1 MTALKSD
8 ELTFRSLD
16 CEPSVKIKFASN
28 FYKDCLLDERQERE
42 ISSYLGV
49 AKKIV
54 FMCSCVTA
62 VATEDLDRF

>member
-1 MTALKSD
+1 MTALKSG

-28 FYKDCLLDERQERE
+28 FYKDCLLDERQKRE

-49 AKKIV
+49 DKTCPCVCV
-54 FMCSCVTA
+54 FVCNRGS
-62 VATEDLDRF
+62 D